1 MTKRRKIG
9 IRQLKNEAPRILSE
23 VREDEAE
30 YLVTRHG
37 EPVALISPLSPDDLG
52 PDEEDKVA
60 ASLAK
65 LRLTAG
71 IVSAA
76 AADVSAA
83 MVVSRQRR

>member
-1 MTKRRKIG
+1 MAKRRRIG

-37 EPVALISPLSPDDLG
+37 KPVALISPISPDDLG
-52 PDEEDKVA
+52 PEEEDRVA
-60 ASLAK
+60 ISMAK
-65 LRLTAG
+65 LRRTAR
-71 IVSAA
+71 IVSEA

-83 MVVSRQRR
+83 TVVSRQRR